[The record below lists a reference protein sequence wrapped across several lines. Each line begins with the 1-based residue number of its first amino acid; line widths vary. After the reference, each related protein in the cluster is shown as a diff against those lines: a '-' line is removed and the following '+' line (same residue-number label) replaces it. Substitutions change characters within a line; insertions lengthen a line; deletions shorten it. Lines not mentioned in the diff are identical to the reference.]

1 MGLSN
6 ELISQFAKVTND
18 KKVSRI
24 DEVTLYGAVVKCD
37 DTVYVKFDGS
47 EELTPVTTVTEKDED
62 GNIVNFK
69 YGAASVK
76 TGDRVSVVLKNHSA
90 TITGNLTDPPMG
102 RAEVKVGEDSIV
114 AKVGEDV
121 KVQIDAM
128 GVRIDN
134 FESNVNLTV
143 NNMGVQINGLATFTN
158 TTSQKVDDLSSG
170 LSNGTTTID
179 GGCIKT
185 GLIDAKRISL
195 KGLITYQYSVDG
207 SDDSWHYP
215 VADGDMYRRE
225 SIDGGTTWGDPYQ
238 FVGKNGQNGKDG
250 QDGQDGSDADVPSY
264 IKLRGIDFTDIT
276 NNYIKSPKIYGG
288 EFYGNEFNVISDGSG
303 EASFSLYGELDSKQ
317 YHFLKISYYD
327 GGGPIPYVN
336 IFSPDGAAL
345 NIGSTSGYSI
355 IYFGGRVDFSSAT
368 VTGLTATFA

>member
-24 DEVTLYGAVVKCD
+24 DEVTLYGEVVKCD
-37 DTVYVKFDGS
+37 DSVYVKFDGS
-47 EELTPVTTVTEKDED
+47 EELTPVTTITEKDEN

-114 AKVGEDV
+114 AKVGDDV

-143 NNMGVQINGLATFTN
+143 NKMGVQINGLTTFTN
-158 TTSQKVDDLSSG
+158 TTSQKVDNLSSG

-185 GLIDAKRISL
+185 GLIDAERISL

-215 VADGDMYRRE
+215 VADGDVYRRE
-225 SIDGGTTWGDPYQ
+225 SIDGGKTWGDPYQ

-276 NNYIKSPKIYGG
+276 DNYIKSPKIYGG
-288 EFYGNEFNVISDGSG
+288 EFYGNEFNVISDGSNG
-303 EASFSLYGELDSKQ
+303 AFNLYGEFDNGVSTRT
-317 YHFLKISYYD
+317 YHFLEIAYRDSI
-327 GGGPIPYVN
+327 PPYVK
-336 IFSPDGAAL
+336 FSSPGGAHL
-345 NIGSTSGYSI
+345 QLIGFVDFISAT
-355 IYFGGRVDFSSAT
+355 VDFSHAT

>member
-6 ELISQFAKVTND
+6 ELISQFAKITND

-102 RAEVKVGEDSIV
+102 RAEVKVGEDSII

-121 KVQIDAM
+121 KVQIDA
-128 GVRIDN
+128 I
-134 FESNVNLTV
+134 
-143 NNMGVQINGLATFTN
+143 GVQINGLTTFTN
-158 TTSQKVDDLSSG
+158 KTSQKVDDLSSG

-250 QDGQDGSDADVPSY
+250 QDGSDADVPSY
-264 IKLRGIDFTDIT
+264 IELKGIDFTDIT
-276 NNYIKSPKIYGG
+276 DNYIKSPKIYGG
-288 EFYGNEFNVISDGSG
+288 EFYGNEFNVMSDGYDG
-303 EASFSLYGELDSKQ
+303 SFNIYGEFDTGVATRT
-317 YHFLKISYYD
+317 YHFLKIAYGDSI
-327 GGGPIPYVN
+327 PPYVA
-336 IFSPDGAAL
+336 FSSPDDAHIQLVGAIEFRSA
-345 NIGSTSGYSI
+345 T
-355 IYFGGRVDFSSAT
+355 VDFSDAT